1 MKVDR
6 LMTSDLA
13 TITGEETLKVAARIM
28 VDRKVSGLP
37 VVDADHHLV
46 GVITEGDIL
55 HQETLRNPSTT
66 FRGLFRRTVDFSRTV
81 SDAMATKVVTISPD
95 SDHTEAARL
104 MESSGVKRLPVVS
117 TDGSLVGI
125 ISRSDVLKIFGRPDP
140 EIEEEVVTEVIERIL
155 WLNPQTVNVSVQEG
169 RVVLSGEV
177 PTRSDTRILEEMA
190 KRVDG
195 VVDVDA
201 TDLSFDV
208 DDTRRS
214 G

>member
-1 MKVDR
+1 
-6 LMTSDLA
+6 MTRDLA
-13 TITGEETLKVAARIM
+13 TITGEETLKVAARMM

-37 VVDADHHLV
+37 VVDGNGRLV

-66 FRGLFRRTVDFSRTV
+66 LRGLFRRAVDFSRTV
-81 SDAMATKVVTISPD
+81 SDAMATKVVSISPD

-104 MESSGVKRLPVVS
+104 MESAGVKGLPVVT

-125 ISRSDVLKIFGRPDP
+125 ISRSDVLKIFVRPDS
-140 EIEEEVVTEVIERIL
+140 EIKEEVVAEVIERIL
-155 WLNPQTVNVSVQEG
+155 WLNPQTVKVSARDGLVT
-169 RVVLSGEV
+169 LSGEV
-177 PTRSDTRILEEMA
+177 PARSDTRILEEMT

-201 TDLSFDV
+201 TGMSFDV
-208 DDTRRS
+208 DDTKRS

>member
-66 FRGLFRRTVDFSRTV
+66 FRGLFRRAVDFSRTV
-81 SDAMATKVVTISPD
+81 SDAMATKVITISPD

-104 MESSGVKRLPVVS
+104 MESSGVKRLPVVAI
-117 TDGSLVGI
+117 DGSLVGI
-125 ISRSDVLKIFGRPDP
+125 ISRSDVLKIFVRSDT

-155 WLNPQTVNVSVQEG
+155 WLNPQTVKVSVQEG

-195 VVDVDA
+195 AVDVDA
-201 TDLSFDV
+201 TGLSFDV